1 MAHTLINRGISA
13 GGVEGFRHGPRG
25 YFIIID
31 RLSETLDH
39 RIQRWRKKRKKGL
52 RKKIAMIARRHS
64 SVDDKTSSSG
74 NDGPV
79 ASREKEE
86 EAGFADEQVSVGLQ
100 ISSAMQ

>member
-1 MAHTLINRGISA
+1 MNRGISA